1 MNKNFYN
8 ILGINNDAN
17 NNHIKNAFRKLSLQF
32 HPDRTGGNGDKFK
45 EVNEAYQILGD
56 NDKRREYQMRG
67 KNPFVNFNRMNAHEY
82 MKYIV
87 YAHYTYT
94 LNHNIY

>member
-45 EVNEAYQILGD
+45 EVNEAYQILSDPDKKKGYD
-56 NDKRREYQMRG
+56 LTNDGMAPEDIFKMFFEGFNTDLAGGM
-67 KNPFVNFNRMNAHEY
+67 NLPFGIGF
-82 MKYIV
+82 
-87 YAHYTYT
+87 
-94 LNHNIY
+94 